1 MTQCFKEHEC
11 DQHSLGQ
18 NIRPTGDCECRVQR
32 LYGVPTKVTDVPVL
46 TCEGLWRVYQKEAED
61 IVAPGGQLIANP
73 IERNRAI
80 NAAYARLWLED
91 QRFEW
96 AGLAAFASKQVGCGL
111 LHAAQSIEA
120 IEAESA
126 AWEKLRASR
135 SENGLFTNDKMREQ
149 EQLLNEARQADAR
162 NPLPLLDK
170 SFNPDQ
176 PSLTQEQFMYVYEM
190 MALGNT
196 TLFLDI
202 YPLHAFFAK
211 RGFKELET
219 CLEKRAGIYGH
230 PKFPVLWLVD
240 QKELTF
246 GKFRSDV
253 LSGFKA
259 LDDGDISLS
268 VTHLA
273 THEQINVLQP
283 IMYENMKLELLLRG
297 NHAYYVTNIR
307 FLPKI
312 SQPIELT
319 LSGQCQR
326 SDDGRTITFSE
337 KAGANLADIDQ
348 RMEFVLRAAA
358 QFDKLLKGDN
368 RHLIEASLRDIA
380 KSHGAG

>member
-11 DQHSLGQ
+11 DQQSLGQ

-32 LYGVPTKVTDVPVL
+32 LYDVPTKVTDVPVL

-126 AWEKLRASR
+126 AWEKLRESR
-135 SENGLFTNDKMREQ
+135 SENGLFTNDKMQEQ

-240 QKELTF
+240 QQTLKF
-246 GKFRSDV
+246 GSATDKV
-253 LSGFKA
+253 LAGFKA
-259 LDDGDISLS
+259 IENGDIRTSVESL
-268 VTHLA
+268 A
-273 THEQINVLQP
+273 IHEQINVLQP
-283 IMYENMKLELLLRG
+283 VIYEDAKLEALLRG
-297 NHAYYVTNIR
+297 NHAYYVTNVQ

-312 SQPIELT
+312 AQPIELT
-319 LSGQCQR
+319 LAGQCQAVE
-326 SDDGRTITFSE
+326 DERTVSFSE
-337 KAGANLADIDQ
+337 SPLANLADTQQ
-348 RMEFVLRAAA
+348 RMSFVLRAAN
-358 QFDKLLKGDN
+358 QFHQLLNGDK
-368 RHLIEASLRDIA
+368 RPVIEASILDIA
-380 KSHGAG
+380 NGNGVR

>member
-11 DQHSLGQ
+11 DQQSLGQ
-18 NIRPTGDCECRVQR
+18 SIRPVGDCESRVQR
-32 LYGVPTKVTDVPVL
+32 LYDVPTKVTDVPVL
-46 TCEGLWRVYQKEAED
+46 PCEGLWRVYQKEAED

-126 AWEKLRASR
+126 AWEKLRESR
-135 SENGLFTNDKMREQ
+135 SENGLFTSDKMQEQ

-170 SFNPDQ
+170 SFNPEQ
-176 PSLTQEQFMYVYEM
+176 PSLTQERFMYVYEM

-219 CLEKRAGIYGH
+219 CLRKRRGIYGH
-230 PKFPVLWLVD
+230 PRFPVLWLVD
-240 QKELTF
+240 QQTLKF
-246 GKFRSDV
+246 GSGTDNV
-253 LSGFKA
+253 LAGFKA
-259 LDDGDISLS
+259 IDEEDIRASVESLA
-268 VTHLA
+268 V
-273 THEQINVLQP
+273 HEQINILQP
-283 IMYENMKLELLLRG
+283 VIYEDAKLSALLRG
-297 NHAYYVTNIR
+297 NHAYYVTNIH

-312 SQPIELT
+312 AQPIELT
-319 LSGQCQR
+319 LAGQCQAVE
-326 SDDGRTITFSE
+326 DERTVSFSE
-337 KAGANLADIDQ
+337 SPLANLADIQQ
-348 RMEFVLRAAA
+348 RMSFVLRAAQ
-358 QFDKLLKGDN
+358 QFHQLLNSDKRKV
-368 RHLIEASLRDIA
+368 IEASILDIA
-380 KSHGAG
+380 NGNGVR